1 MLTFKYEIILKM
13 KESFF
18 RGENQEYL
26 LYFPAAK
33 ICGHSYFQWF
43 HNILYIKI
51 IVNLLFFL
59 PNLLYAEV
67 IYEKL
72 GFTDI
77 DGREVVSLRID
88 GSIESDDEIIFDE
101 ALADINQNNYRV
113 QFDSVILNSPGGVI
127 YSAKQ
132 IGRLIRGNHLST
144 WVMPH
149 DECSSACVL
158 ILQAGVCK
166 MANGEVGIHRAKYEE
181 DIPLEE
187 IKNKVRY
194 HKISMEDYLTDMD
207 ASPQIIW
214 LFNSIPNWDMKYLQ
228 NVEKRN
234 YGLFGATVEEM
245 QYRLEI
251 ASKKFGQHKDDLL
264 AKLSDR
270 RYDIYPDANWFT
282 EDYLY
287 ATPSCS
293 EQLFLEDNMTNH
305 VGIRIEPQ
313 PEDIFEIY
321 EWDRGTFDENENF
334 TATEKIPH
342 KVGHGY
348 YYTFRYFAKGKEV
361 TYKERVILASPTSWV
376 NEEDGID
383 YAKNKTP
390 GFEVSEDKTTITVTR
405 TISND
410 GFAFSAWTLTKED
423 RKGPV
428 TIEIIFNNKVVKKF
442 NYVIE

>member
-43 HNILYIKI
+43 HNILYMKI

-181 DIPLEE
+181 DIPLE
-187 IKNKVRY
+187 
-194 HKISMEDYLTDMD
+194 
-207 ASPQIIW
+207 
-214 LFNSIPNWDMKYLQ
+214 
-228 NVEKRN
+228 
-234 YGLFGATVEEM
+234 
-245 QYRLEI
+245 
-251 ASKKFGQHKDDLL
+251 
-264 AKLSDR
+264 
-270 RYDIYPDANWFT
+270 
-282 EDYLY
+282 
-287 ATPSCS
+287 
-293 EQLFLEDNMTNH
+293 
-305 VGIRIEPQ
+305 
-313 PEDIFEIY
+313 
-321 EWDRGTFDENENF
+321 
-334 TATEKIPH
+334 
-342 KVGHGY
+342 
-348 YYTFRYFAKGKEV
+348 
-361 TYKERVILASPTSWV
+361 
-376 NEEDGID
+376 
-383 YAKNKTP
+383 
-390 GFEVSEDKTTITVTR
+390 
-405 TISND
+405 
-410 GFAFSAWTLTKED
+410 
-423 RKGPV
+423 
-428 TIEIIFNNKVVKKF
+428 
-442 NYVIE
+442 

>member
-1 MLTFKYEIILKM
+1 MKIILY
-13 KESFF
+13 FI
-18 RGENQEYL
+18 L
-26 LYFPAAK
+26 L
-33 ICGHSYFQWF
+33 
-43 HNILYIKI
+43 
-51 IVNLLFFL
+51 L
-59 PNLLYAEV
+59 PNFLCAEV

-88 GSIESDDEIIFDE
+88 GDIELDEDIIFDE

-113 QFDSVILNSPGGVI
+113 QFDSVILNSPGGFM
-127 YSAKQ
+127 YGAMQ
-132 IGRLIRGNHLST
+132 IGKSIRGNHLST

-187 IKNKVRY
+187 IKNNVRF
-194 HKISMEDYLTDMD
+194 HEISMEDYLNDMD

-214 LFNSIPNWDMKYLQ
+214 LLNSIPNWDMKYLQ
-228 NVEKRN
+228 NAEKRN
-234 YGLFGATVEEM
+234 YGLFGATAEEM

-251 ASKKFGQHKDDLL
+251 ASKKFGQYKDDLL
-264 AKLSDR
+264 AKLSNR
-270 RYDIYPDANWFT
+270 LYEIYPEATWDSA
-282 EDYLY
+282 DYVY

-293 EQLFLEDNMTNH
+293 EQLFLEDNMTDH

-321 EWDRGTFDENENF
+321 EWDRGTFDENENY
-334 TATEKIPH
+334 TSTEKIPH

-348 YYTFRYFAKGKEV
+348 YYNFRYFAKGKEV
-361 TYKERVILASPTSWV
+361 TYKERVILTSPTTWV

-383 YAKNKTP
+383 YAENKTP
-390 GFEVSEDKTTITVTR
+390 GFLVSDDKTTITVAR
-405 TISND
+405 TNPND

-423 RKGPV
+423 PKGPV
-428 TIEIIFNNKVVKKF
+428 TIEIIFNDKVVQTF

>member
-1 MLTFKYEIILKM
+1 M
-13 KESFF
+13 
-18 RGENQEYL
+18 
-26 LYFPAAK
+26 
-33 ICGHSYFQWF
+33 
-43 HNILYIKI
+43 KI
-51 IVNLLFFL
+51 IVCLLFLL
-59 PNLLYAEV
+59 PNFLCAEV

-77 DGREVVSLRID
+77 DGREVMSLRID
-88 GSIESDDEIIFDE
+88 GSIELDDEIIFDE

-113 QFDSVILNSPGGVI
+113 QFDSVILNSPGGLM

-132 IGRLIRGNHLST
+132 IGKSIRGNHLST

-194 HKISMEDYLTDMD
+194 LRLCIEGYLAYMD
-207 ASPQIIW
+207 TSPQIIC
-214 LFNSIPNWDMKYLQ
+214 LFNSIPNWDMKYLG
-228 NVEKRN
+228 NTEKRN
-234 YGLFGATVEEM
+234 YGLFGATAEEM

-270 RYDIYPDANWFT
+270 DYDIYPDATW
-282 EDYLY
+282 ESADYLY

-293 EQLFLEDNMTNH
+293 EQLFLEDNMTDH

-321 EWDRGTFDENENF
+321 EWDRGTFDENDNF
-334 TATEKIPH
+334 TSTEKIPH

-348 YYTFRYFAKGKEV
+348 YYNFRYFAKGKEV
-361 TYKERVILASPTSWV
+361 TYKERVILASPTTWGS
-376 NEEDGID
+376 EEDGID
-383 YAKNKTP
+383 YAENKTP
-390 GFEVSEDKTTITVTR
+390 GFLVSDDKTTITVTR
-405 TISND
+405 SNPND
-410 GFAFSAWTLTKED
+410 GFAFGSWTLTKED
-423 RKGPV
+423 PKGPV
-428 TIEIIFNNKVVKKF
+428 IIEIIFNDKVVKRF

>member
-1 MLTFKYEIILKM
+1 M
-13 KESFF
+13 
-18 RGENQEYL
+18 
-26 LYFPAAK
+26 
-33 ICGHSYFQWF
+33 
-43 HNILYIKI
+43 KI
-51 IVNLLFFL
+51 IVCLLFLL
-59 PNLLYAEV
+59 PNFLSAEV

-77 DGREVVSLRID
+77 EGREVVSLRID
-88 GSIESDDEIIFDE
+88 GSIELDDEIIFDE

-113 QFDSVILNSPGGVI
+113 QFDSVILNSPGGLM

-132 IGRLIRGNHLST
+132 IGKSIRGNHLST

-194 HKISMEDYLTDMD
+194 HEISMENYLTDMD

-214 LFNSIPNWDMKYLQ
+214 LFNSIPNWDMKYLG
-228 NVEKRN
+228 NTEKRN
-234 YGLFGATVEEM
+234 YGLFGATAEEM

-270 RYDIYPDANWFT
+270 DYDIYPDATW
-282 EDYLY
+282 ESADYLY

-293 EQLFLEDNMTNH
+293 EQLFLEDNMTDH
-305 VGIRIEPQ
+305 VGIKIEPK

-321 EWDRGTFDENENF
+321 EWDRGTFDENENY
-334 TATEKIPH
+334 TTTEKIPH
-342 KVGHGY
+342 KVDHGY
-348 YYTFRYFAKGKEV
+348 YYHFRYFAKGKQV
-361 TYKERVILASPTSWV
+361 TYKERVRLASPTTWKS
-376 NEEDGID
+376 EEDGID
-383 YAKNKTP
+383 YAENKTP
-390 GFEVSEDKTTITVTR
+390 GFLVSDDKTTITVTR
-405 TISND
+405 TMPNE
-410 GFAFSAWTLTKED
+410 GVAFSAWTLTKED
-423 RKGPV
+423 PKGLV
-428 TIEIIFNNKVVKKF
+428 TIEIIFNDKVVQTF

>member
-43 HNILYIKI
+43 HNILYMKI

-342 KVGHGY
+342 KIGHGY

>member
-149 DECSSACVL
+149 DKCSSACVL

-270 RYDIYPDANWFT
+270 DYDIYPDATW
-282 EDYLY
+282 ESADYLY

-293 EQLFLEDNMTNH
+293 EQLFLEDNMTDH
-305 VGIRIEPQ
+305 IGIRIEPQ

>member
-149 DECSSACVL
+149 DKCSSACVL

>member
-43 HNILYIKI
+43 HNILYMKI

>member
-1 MLTFKYEIILKM
+1 M
-13 KESFF
+13 KTIV
-18 RGENQEYL
+18 YL
-26 LYFPAAK
+26 LF
-33 ICGHSYFQWF
+33 
-43 HNILYIKI
+43 L
-51 IVNLLFFL
+51 L
-59 PNLLYAEV
+59 PNFLCAEV

-88 GSIESDDEIIFDE
+88 GSIELDDEIIFDE

-113 QFDSVILNSPGGVI
+113 QFDSVILNSPGGLM

-132 IGRLIRGNHLST
+132 IGKSIRGNHLST

-166 MANGEVGIHRAKYEE
+166 MANGAVGIHRAKYEE

-194 HKISMEDYLTDMD
+194 HEISMEDYLTDMD

-214 LFNSIPNWDMKYLQ
+214 LFNSIPNWDMKYLG
-228 NVEKRN
+228 NTEKRN
-234 YGLFGATVEEM
+234 YGLFGATAEEM

-270 RYDIYPDANWFT
+270 DYDIYPDATW
-282 EDYLY
+282 ESADYLY

-293 EQLFLEDNMTNH
+293 EQLFLEDNMTDH

-321 EWDRGTFDENENF
+321 EWDRGTFDEDDNF
-334 TATEKIPH
+334 TSTEKIPH

-348 YYTFRYFAKGKEV
+348 YYNFRYFAKGKEV
-361 TYKERVILASPTSWV
+361 TYKERVILTSPTAWI

-383 YAKNKTP
+383 YAENTTP
-390 GFEVSEDKTTITVTR
+390 GFEVSDDKTTITVTR
-405 TISND
+405 TNPND

-423 RKGPV
+423 PKGPV
-428 TIEIIFNNKVVKKF
+428 IIEIIFNDKVVQTF

>member
-1 MLTFKYEIILKM
+1 M
-13 KESFF
+13 
-18 RGENQEYL
+18 
-26 LYFPAAK
+26 
-33 ICGHSYFQWF
+33 
-43 HNILYIKI
+43 KI
-51 IVNLLFFL
+51 IVCFLFLL
-59 PNLLYAEV
+59 PNLLCAEV

-77 DGREVVSLRID
+77 DGREVVSLRIE
-88 GSIESDDEIIFDE
+88 GGIELDDEIIFDE
-101 ALADINQNNYRV
+101 ALVDINQNNYRV

-127 YSAKQ
+127 YSAMQ
-132 IGRLIRGNHLST
+132 IGKSIRGNHLST

-166 MANGEVGIHRAKYEE
+166 MANGEVGIHRAKYED

-187 IKNKVRY
+187 IKNNVRY
-194 HKISMEDYLTDMD
+194 HEISMKDYLTDMD

-228 NVEKRN
+228 NAEKRN
-234 YGLFGATVEEM
+234 YGLFGATAEEM

-251 ASKKFGQHKDDLL
+251 ASKKFGQHKNDLL
-264 AKLSDR
+264 AKLSKR
-270 RYDIYPDANWFT
+270 LYGIYPDATW
-282 EDYLY
+282 ELADYLY

-293 EQLFLEDNMTNH
+293 EQLFLEDNMTDH

-321 EWDRGTFDENENF
+321 EWDRGTFDENDNF
-334 TATEKIPH
+334 TSTEKIPH

-348 YYTFRYFAKGKEV
+348 YYNFRYFAKGKEV
-361 TYKERVILASPTSWV
+361 TYKERVILASPTTWRS
-376 NEEDGID
+376 EEDGID
-383 YAKNKTP
+383 YAENTTP
-390 GFEVSEDKTTITVTR
+390 GFLVSDDKTTITVTR
-405 TISND
+405 TNPND
-410 GFAFSAWTLTKED
+410 GFAFGSWTLTKED
-423 RKGPV
+423 PKGPV
-428 TIEIIFNNKVVKKF
+428 IIEIIFNDKVVQTF

>member
-1 MLTFKYEIILKM
+1 M
-13 KESFF
+13 
-18 RGENQEYL
+18 
-26 LYFPAAK
+26 
-33 ICGHSYFQWF
+33 
-43 HNILYIKI
+43 
-51 IVNLLFFL
+51 
-59 PNLLYAEV
+59 
-67 IYEKL
+67 
-72 GFTDI
+72 
-77 DGREVVSLRID
+77 VSLRID
-88 GSIESDDEIIFDE
+88 GSIELDDEIIFDE

-113 QFDSVILNSPGGVI
+113 QFDSVILNSPGGLM

-132 IGRLIRGNHLST
+132 IGKSIRGNHLST

-194 HKISMEDYLTDMD
+194 HEISMEDYLTDMD

-234 YGLFGATVEEM
+234 YGLFGATAEEM

-270 RYDIYPDANWFT
+270 DYDIYPDATW
-282 EDYLY
+282 ELSDYLY

-293 EQLFLEDNMTNH
+293 EQLFLEDNMTDH
-305 VGIRIEPQ
+305 IGIRIEPQ

-321 EWDRGTFDENENF
+321 EWDRGTYDENDNF
-334 TATEKIPH
+334 TSTEKIPH

-348 YYTFRYFAKGKEV
+348 YYNFRYFAKGKEV
-361 TYKERVILASPTSWV
+361 TYKERVILASPTTWGS
-376 NEEDGID
+376 EEDGID
-383 YAKNKTP
+383 YAENKTP
-390 GFEVSEDKTTITVTR
+390 GFLVSDDKTTITVTR
-405 TISND
+405 SNPND
-410 GFAFSAWTLTKED
+410 GFAFGSWTLTKED
-423 RKGPV
+423 PKGPV
-428 TIEIIFNNKVVKKF
+428 IIEIIFNDKVVKRF

>member
-1 MLTFKYEIILKM
+1 M
-13 KESFF
+13 
-18 RGENQEYL
+18 
-26 LYFPAAK
+26 
-33 ICGHSYFQWF
+33 
-43 HNILYIKI
+43 KI
-51 IVNLLFFL
+51 IVCFLFLL
-59 PNLLYAEV
+59 PNFLCAEV

-88 GSIESDDEIIFDE
+88 GGIELDDEIIFDE
-101 ALADINQNNYRV
+101 ALVDINQNNYRV

-132 IGRLIRGNHLST
+132 IGKLIRGNHLST

-166 MANGEVGIHRAKYEE
+166 MANGEVGIHRAKYED

-187 IKNKVRY
+187 IKNNVRY
-194 HKISMEDYLTDMD
+194 HEISMKNYLTDMN

-214 LFNSIPNWDMKYLQ
+214 LLNSIPNWDMKYLQ
-228 NVEKRN
+228 NAEKRN
-234 YGLFGATVEEM
+234 YGLFGATAEEM

-251 ASKKFGQHKDDLL
+251 ASKKFGQYKDDLL
-264 AKLSDR
+264 AQLSDR
-270 RYDIYPDANWFT
+270 RYDIYPEATWNSA
-282 EDYLY
+282 DYIY

-293 EQLFLEDNMTNH
+293 EQLFLEDNMTDH
-305 VGIRIEPQ
+305 VGIRIEPK

-321 EWDRGTFDENENF
+321 ESERGTVDENENY
-334 TATEKIPH
+334 TTTEKIPH
-342 KVGHGY
+342 EEGQSY
-348 YYTFRYFAKGKEV
+348 YYSFRYYAKGKEV
-361 TYKERVILASPTSWV
+361 TYKERIILASPTSWV

-383 YAKNKTP
+383 YAENKTP
-390 GFEVSEDKTTITVTR
+390 GFEVSKDKTTITVTR

-423 RKGPV
+423 LKGPV
-428 TIEIIFNNKVVKKF
+428 TIEIVFNDQVVKKF